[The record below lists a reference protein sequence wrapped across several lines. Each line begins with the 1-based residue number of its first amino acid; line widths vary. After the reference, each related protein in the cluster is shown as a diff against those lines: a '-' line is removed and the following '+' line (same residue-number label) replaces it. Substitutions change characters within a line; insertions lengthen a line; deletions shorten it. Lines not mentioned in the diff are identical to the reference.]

1 MKGSSYK
8 ETEWKNGETRL
19 NAKNMNNIEA
29 GIKTLFEKALDKERA
44 FDRFI
49 SHADSVEVHG
59 DWTKQKE
66 ELQRRVAELKKAKE
80 K

>member
-1 MKGSSYK
+1 M
-8 ETEWKNGETRL
+8 T
-19 NAKNMNNIEA
+19 AK
-29 GIKTLFEKALDKERA
+29 EKALDKERA

-66 ELQRRVAELKKAKE
+66 ELQKRVAELKKSQK
-80 K
+80 KY

>member
-1 MKGSSYK
+1 MTKK
-8 ETEWKNGETRL
+8 
-19 NAKNMNNIEA
+19 
-29 GIKTLFEKALDKERA
+29 EKALDKERA
-44 FDRFI
+44 FDRFV

-66 ELQRRVAELKKAKE
+66 ELQKRVAELKKAKE